1 MNKLK
6 IWLQHSVLIL
16 CLFGLPTTALQ
27 AAESGSDIRE
37 PELMQLLSPIALY
50 PDTLLTHM
58 LIASTYPLELVQA
71 QRWRKQRSHW
81 SNERLMA
88 EAENQ
93 DWDPSVMA
101 LIAFPEVLNKM
112 STDLDWTARLGEA
125 FIADEGR
132 VMDGIQTLRQAA
144 WNADSLNDLGNL
156 NARRDERQIVIAP
169 TRTEV
174 IYVPYYDSR
183 RVYGHWH
190 WSSYPP
196 IYWDPFPGY
205 VRYHSSPFYWRSA
218 GVSISF
224 NFFFS
229 AFHWHDRVIW
239 VDYRHKHYN
248 HYRPRLAYSQG
259 AQRWSHN
266 PHHRRGAHYRHP
278 GLQQRYNKAVYNKP
292 HKRYESQAR
301 SFNHSQRLH
310 QDRNKQQKQLQHEL
324 KKRREHN
331 SREWRAGD
339 KREKMHKGEPQKVRQ
354 LSQQPSYRS
363 ANSSANAADKTMRAK
378 HQARDRQLQQASNRH
393 TNTTYR
399 QAEKRRQQADKQQ
412 QPQRHYQPQSQ
423 SKVQHQQRA
432 QPQRHQAERRQPSRA
447 QEHRQRAVHQQRE
460 R

>member
-1 MNKLK
+1 
-6 IWLQHSVLIL
+6 
-16 CLFGLPTTALQ
+16 
-27 AAESGSDIRE
+27 
-37 PELMQLLSPIALY
+37 
-50 PDTLLTHM
+50 
-58 LIASTYPLELVQA
+58 
-71 QRWRKQRSHW
+71 
-81 SNERLMA
+81 
-88 EAENQ
+88 
-93 DWDPSVMA
+93 
-101 LIAFPEVLNKM
+101 
-112 STDLDWTARLGEA
+112 
-125 FIADEGR
+125 
-132 VMDGIQTLRQAA
+132 MDGIQTLRQAA

-229 AFHWHDRVIW
+229 AFHWHDRVVW

-278 GLQQRYNKAVYNKP
+278 ALQQRYNKAVYNKP

-324 KKRREHN
+324 KQRREHN
-331 SREWRAGD
+331 SREWRAAD
-339 KREKMHKGEPQKVRQ
+339 KREKGEPQKVRQ

-363 ANSSANAADKTMRAK
+363 ANSSANAADKTMRVK

-423 SKVQHQQRA
+423 SKVQHPQRA

-447 QEHRQRAVHQQRE
+447 QEHRQRTVHQQRE

>member
-27 AAESGSDIRE
+27 AAESSSDIRE

-58 LIASTYPLELVQA
+58 LIASTYPLELVKA

-144 WNADSLNDLGNL
+144 WDADSLNDLGNL

-229 AFHWHDRVIW
+229 AFHWHDRVVW

-292 HKRYESQAR
+292 HKRYKSQAR
-301 SFNHSQRLH
+301 SFNHSQRLQ
-310 QDRNKQQKQLQHEL
+310 QDRGKQQKQLQREL
-324 KKRREHN
+324 KQRREHN

-339 KREKMHKGEPQKVRQ
+339 HREKMHRGETQKVRQ
-354 LSQQPSYRS
+354 LSQQPSYRR
-363 ANSSANAADKTMRAK
+363 ANAADKTMRVK
-378 HQARDRQLQQASNRH
+378 HQARDRQLQHTSNQHR
-393 TNTTYR
+393 NR
-399 QAEKRRQQADKQQ
+399 QAEKRRQQADKQH
-412 QPQRHYQPQSQ
+412 QPQRRYQPQSQ
-423 SKVQHQQRA
+423 SKVRHQQRA
-432 QPQRHQAERRQPSRA
+432 QPQRHQAERRKPSRA

>member
-6 IWLQHSVLIL
+6 IWLQHGVLIL

-27 AAESGSDIRE
+27 GAESGSDTRE

-144 WNADSLNDLGNL
+144 WDADSLNDLGNL

-248 HYRPRLAYSQG
+248 HYRPRLAYSQEPSAG
-259 AQRWSHN
+259 AITRTTDVAPIIVIRRCNNATIRRYTTSRTSVMN
-266 PHHRRGAHYRHP
+266 PRPAASTTARGCIRTETS
-278 GLQQRYNKAVYNKP
+278 NK
-292 HKRYESQAR
+292 
-301 SFNHSQRLH
+301 
-310 QDRNKQQKQLQHEL
+310 
-324 KKRREHN
+324 
-331 SREWRAGD
+331 
-339 KREKMHKGEPQKVRQ
+339 
-354 LSQQPSYRS
+354 
-363 ANSSANAADKTMRAK
+363 SSCSM
-378 HQARDRQLQQASNRH
+378 S
-393 TNTTYR
+393 
-399 QAEKRRQQADKQQ
+399 
-412 QPQRHYQPQSQ
+412 
-423 SKVQHQQRA
+423 
-432 QPQRHQAERRQPSRA
+432 
-447 QEHRQRAVHQQRE
+447 
-460 R
+460 